1 MPALAKFWLPFQ
13 KWRIIGKKRRQNGY
27 MLKNL
32 CVFLLTSYDA
42 SLQYI
47 IAFKWFEDVSW
58 ILMDSRQSDVQPAST
73 KTFFWANDRS
83 HWEADWQIS
92 QNILPP
98 AEAVCD
104 VADADSDA
112 GTNFSQGLF
121 FSHKG
126 RKARRRSSFS
136 YFACFS
142 PASLFFSWLEAAI
155 RHPNIAT
162 CCFHDQLSSHVFAF
176 ECCSTSEK

>member
-1 MPALAKFWLPFQ
+1 
-13 KWRIIGKKRRQNGY
+13 

-32 CVFLLTSYDA
+32 CFSSVSLFNEQIILKAGVFSGSDLAAT
-42 SLQYI
+42 I
-47 IAFKWFEDVSW
+47 VIAFKWFEDVSW
-58 ILMDSRQSDVQPAST
+58 ILMDSRRSDVQPAST
-73 KTFFWANDRS
+73 KTFFWANDCS
-83 HWEADWQIS
+83 NWEADWQIS

-121 FSHKG
+121 FCHEG
-126 RKARRRSSFS
+126 RKACRRSSFS

-142 PASLFFSWLEAAI
+142 PASLFFFCLAGGADTPSKY
-155 RHPNIAT
+155 RHMLFSRSAVKPRFRVHQRNN
-162 CCFHDQLSSHVFAF
+162 SG
-176 ECCSTSEK
+176 